1 MRRLYHLDRR
11 VRFLFAGSFAAG
23 VSWLARFLFSSAMP
37 YAAAVAAA
45 TATGM
50 VVGFFAYRSLV
61 FPDSRRPLVA
71 QLCGFLVVNLIGGAV
86 TVAVATFTCD
96 LVLSPLGFAAAAP
109 TSHAIGIAAGAVANY
124 FGHKTITFNTA

>member
-1 MRRLYHLDRR
+1 MRRLDHLDRR
-11 VRFLFAGSFAAG
+11 VRFLFAGGFAAG
-23 VSWLARFLFSSAMP
+23 VSWLARFLFSTVMP

-50 VVGFFAYRSLV
+50 VIGFIAYRSLV
-61 FPDSRRPLVA
+61 FPDSRRPLLA

-96 LVLSPLGFAAAAP
+96 QILSPLGLGAAAP
-109 TSHAIGIAAGAVANY
+109 ASHAIGIAAGAVANY
-124 FGHKTITFNTA
+124 LGHKSITFRTA